1 MFTFMSS
8 LLLRSPD
15 KMKGLFLEYQN
26 MASFLSAIRVWQMFT
41 LCYDM
46 FIISCCTPSWSF
58 PSATHYVRGTE
69 RSTYRPQ
76 WRNTMRG
83 TWTRRRSTIE
93 NIHNI
98 TECQTLIAL
107 NVTHVLYTF
116 LVCLRPHTD
125 VKHDTLLLLFCQSLD
140 YFHDSYC

>member
-1 MFTFMSS
+1 MFHVSM
-8 LLLRSPD
+8 RSQTH
-15 KMKGLFLEYQN
+15 EECVQN
-26 MASFLSAIRVWQMFT
+26 MCNIK
-41 LCYDM
+41 CYQSLANIVDALY
-46 FIISCCTPSWSF
+46 CTPPPGPCTSH
-58 PSATHYVRGTE
+58 SATHYVRGTE

-93 NIHNI
+93 SIHNI
-98 TECQTLIAL
+98 CQTLIAL